1 MTKLVVLLILL
12 TALLSTAGCSEK
24 ILGNSTNYKV
34 SLEKNDLLIIT
45 QLDHINTSLQKGP
58 IFVKLGSRWCPACRS
73 MKPILEK
80 LAVEYRG
87 KATIASVDVDK
98 SPEVGEYF
106 GVESIPDS
114 FVIVGIENG
123 KYVYMQ
129 KNGKISMDR
138 SQARIIGLNGND
150 DEKVFEKII
159 DFALLQEGKSKFQ

>member
-1 MTKLVVLLILL
+1 MKKLIVLLILL
-12 TALLSTAGCSEK
+12 AALLSVSGCSEK
-24 ILGNSTNYKV
+24 IIGNTSSKLGP
-34 SLEKNDLLIIT
+34 EINDVLIIT

-58 IFVKLGSRWCPACRS
+58 IFVKIGSRWCPACRS

-87 KATIASVDVDK
+87 NATIASVDVDK

-123 KYVYMQ
+123 KYIYMQ
-129 KNGKISMDR
+129 KNGKVSMNR
-138 SQARIIGLNGND
+138 SQARIIGLSGND
-150 DEKVFEKII
+150 DEEVFEKII
-159 DFALLQEGKSKFQ
+159 DFALLQGAKSKFQ